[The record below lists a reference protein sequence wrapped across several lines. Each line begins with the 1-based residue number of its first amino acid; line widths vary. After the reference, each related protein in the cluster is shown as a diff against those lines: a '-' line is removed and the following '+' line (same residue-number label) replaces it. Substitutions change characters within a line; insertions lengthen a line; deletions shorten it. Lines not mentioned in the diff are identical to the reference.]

1 MEVPFDLGPW
11 HGGHR
16 EEGRRPVRGF
26 IWEVSEGE
34 GAGEM
39 GEAGRRQMGPELHRE
54 RKEWCPVKEGLAP
67 RPPAAQ
73 TGQQRS

>member
-16 EEGRRPVRGF
+16 EDGRRPVRGF

-39 GEAGRRQMGPELHRE
+39 GEAGGGRWGLSYTE
-54 RKEWCPVKEGLAP
+54 RGKSG
-67 RPPAAQ
+67 AQ
-73 TGQQRS
+73 